1 MQELSKSIW
10 FPNHDESN
18 KDGLIAVGGDLS
30 VERLMHAYHLGIFPW
45 FNEGQPLF
53 WWSPDPR
60 MILLPE
66 SFKVSKSLK
75 KTILSNKYKI
85 TLNTSFE
92 EVINCCSKIKRKG
105 QQGTW
110 ITNNMITAYLQLHK
124 KGHAQSVEVW
134 SDNQLVGGLYGIDL
148 KEKKIFCGES
158 MFSKKNNA
166 SKIAFYYLVKKLKTE
181 NYRLIDCQMYTSHL
195 ESLGAQEIPRHEF
208 LKYLK

>member
-1 MQELSKSIW
+1 MNQLSKSIW
-10 FPNHDESN
+10 FPSHDESD
-18 KDGLIAVGGDLS
+18 KDGLIAIGGDLS
-30 VERLMHAYHLGIFPW
+30 VERLLHAYRSGIFPW
-45 FNEGQPLF
+45 FNEGQPLL

-110 ITNNMITAYLQLHK
+110 ITKNMITAYLQLHK
-124 KGHAQSVEVW
+124 KGYAQSIEVW
-134 SDNQLVGGLYGIDL
+134 SGDQLVGGLYGIDL
-148 KEKKIFCGES
+148 KEKNIFCGES
-158 MFSKKNNA
+158 MFSKKNDA
-166 SKIAFYYLVKKLKTE
+166 SKIAFYYLVKKIQAKK
-181 NYRLIDCQMYTSHL
+181 YKLIDCQMYTQHL
-195 ESLGAQEIPRHEF
+195 ESLGAQEIPRNEF

>member
-110 ITNNMITAYLQLHK
+110 ITKNMITAYLQLHK
-124 KGHAQSVEVW
+124 KGYAQSIEVW
-134 SDNQLVGGLYGIDL
+134 LGDQLVGGLYGIDL
-148 KEKKIFCGES
+148 KEKNIFCGES

>member
-1 MQELSKSIW
+1 MHQLSKSIW
-10 FPNHDESN
+10 FPNHDQSN

-30 VERLMHAYHLGIFPW
+30 VERLMHAYHSGIFPW
-45 FNEGQPLF
+45 FNNDQPLL

-92 EVINCCSKIKRKG
+92 EVINCCSKIKRRG
-105 QQGTW
+105 QLGTW
-110 ITNNMITAYLQLHK
+110 ITENMIAAYIQLYK

-166 SKIAFYYLVKKLKTE
+166 SKIAFYYLVKKLKIE
-181 NYRLIDCQMYTSHL
+181 NYRLIDCQMYTPHL

>member
-110 ITNNMITAYLQLHK
+110 ITKNMITAYLQLHK

>member
-1 MQELSKSIW
+1 MTTIAFQGELGAYSHEACMSAR
-10 FPNHDESN
+10 PNCQ
-18 KDGLIAVGGDLS
+18 A
-30 VERLMHAYHLGIFPW
+30 
-45 FNEGQPLF
+45 
-53 WWSPDPR
+53 
-60 MILLPE
+60 LPC
-66 SFKVSKSLK
+66 K
-75 KTILSNKYKI
+75 
-85 TLNTSFE
+85 SFE

-110 ITNNMITAYLQLHK
+110 ITKNMITAYLQLHK

>member
-18 KDGLIAVGGDLS
+18 KDGLIAIGGDLS

-110 ITNNMITAYLQLHK
+110 ITKNMITAYLQLHK

>member
-30 VERLMHAYHLGIFPW
+30 VERLMHAYHLGIFRW

-110 ITNNMITAYLQLHK
+110 ITKNMITAYLQLHK

>member
-18 KDGLIAVGGDLS
+18 KDGLIAIGGDLS

-166 SKIAFYYLVKKLKTE
+166 SKIALYYLVKKLKTE

>member
-85 TLNTSFE
+85 TLNASFE

-110 ITNNMITAYLQLHK
+110 ITKNMITAYLQLHK
-124 KGHAQSVEVW
+124 KGYAQSIEVW
-134 SDNQLVGGLYGIDL
+134 LGDQLVGGLYGIDL

>member
-1 MQELSKSIW
+1 
-10 FPNHDESN
+10 
-18 KDGLIAVGGDLS
+18 
-30 VERLMHAYHLGIFPW
+30 
-45 FNEGQPLF
+45 
-53 WWSPDPR
+53 
-60 MILLPE
+60 
-66 SFKVSKSLK
+66 
-75 KTILSNKYKI
+75 
-85 TLNTSFE
+85 
-92 EVINCCSKIKRKG
+92 
-105 QQGTW
+105 
-110 ITNNMITAYLQLHK
+110 MITAYLQLHK

>member
-1 MQELSKSIW
+1 LQELSKSIW

-110 ITNNMITAYLQLHK
+110 ITKNMITAYLQLHK

-134 SDNQLVGGLYGIDL
+134 SENQLVGGLYGIDL

-166 SKIAFYYLVKKLKTE
+166 SKIALYYLVKKLKTE

>member
-1 MQELSKSIW
+1 LQELSKSIW

-18 KDGLIAVGGDLS
+18 KDGLIAIGGDLS

-166 SKIAFYYLVKKLKTE
+166 SKIALYYLVKKLKTE

>member
-45 FNEGQPLF
+45 FNEGQQLF

-92 EVINCCSKIKRKG
+92 EVINCCFKIKRKG

-110 ITNNMITAYLQLHK
+110 ISKNMITAYLQLHK

>member
-30 VERLMHAYHLGIFPW
+30 VERLIHAYHLGIFPW
-45 FNEGQPLF
+45 FNEGQPLL

-110 ITNNMITAYLQLHK
+110 ITKNMITAYLQLHK

-195 ESLGAQEIPRHEF
+195 ESLGAKEIPRHEF

>member
-45 FNEGQPLF
+45 FNEGQPLL

-110 ITNNMITAYLQLHK
+110 ITKNMITAYLQLHK

>member
-30 VERLMHAYHLGIFPW
+30 VERLMHAYHSGIFPW
-45 FNEGQPLF
+45 FNEGQPLL

-110 ITNNMITAYLQLHK
+110 ITKNMITAYLQLHK

-134 SDNQLVGGLYGIDL
+134 SENQLVGGLYGIDL

-166 SKIAFYYLVKKLKTE
+166 SKIALYYLVKKLKTE

>member
-110 ITNNMITAYLQLHK
+110 ISKNMITAYLQLHK

-166 SKIAFYYLVKKLKTE
+166 SKIALYYLVKKLKTE

>member
-1 MQELSKSIW
+1 LQELSKSIW

-30 VERLMHAYHLGIFPW
+30 VERLMHAYHSGIFPW
-45 FNEGQPLF
+45 FNEGQPLL

-75 KTILSNKYKI
+75 KTIHSNKYKI

-110 ITNNMITAYLQLHK
+110 ITKNMITAYLQLHK
-124 KGHAQSVEVW
+124 KGYAQSIEVW
-134 SDNQLVGGLYGIDL
+134 SGDQLVGGLYGIDL
-148 KEKKIFCGES
+148 KEKNIFCGES
-158 MFSKKNNA
+158 MFSKKNDA
-166 SKIAFYYLVKKLKTE
+166 SKIAFYYLVKKIQAKK
-181 NYRLIDCQMYTSHL
+181 YKLIDCQMYTQHL
-195 ESLGAQEIPRHEF
+195 ESLGAQEIPRNEF

>member
-166 SKIAFYYLVKKLKTE
+166 SKIALYYLVKKLKTE

>member
-85 TLNTSFE
+85 TLNASFE

-110 ITNNMITAYLQLHK
+110 ITKNMITAYLQLHK

-195 ESLGAQEIPRHEF
+195 ESLGAKEIPRHEF

>member
-30 VERLMHAYHLGIFPW
+30 VERLIHAYHLGIFPW
-45 FNEGQPLF
+45 FNEGQPLL

-110 ITNNMITAYLQLHK
+110 ITKNMITAYLQLHK

-134 SDNQLVGGLYGIDL
+134 SDDQLVGGLYGIDL

-195 ESLGAQEIPRHEF
+195 ESLGAKEIPRHEF

>member
-85 TLNTSFE
+85 TLNASFE

-110 ITNNMITAYLQLHK
+110 ITKNMITAYLQLHK

>member
-134 SDNQLVGGLYGIDL
+134 SDNQLVGGLYGIHL

>member
-10 FPNHDESN
+10 FPNYDESN

-85 TLNTSFE
+85 TLNASFE

-110 ITNNMITAYLQLHK
+110 ITKNMITAYLQLHK
-124 KGHAQSVEVW
+124 KGYAQSTEVW
-134 SDNQLVGGLYGIDL
+134 LGDQLVGGLYGIDL
-148 KEKKIFCGES
+148 KEKNIFCGES
-158 MFSKKNNA
+158 MFSKKNDA
-166 SKIAFYYLVKKLKTE
+166 SKIAFYYLVKKIQAKK
-181 NYRLIDCQMYTSHL
+181 YKLIDCQMYTQHL
-195 ESLGAQEIPRHEF
+195 ESLGAQEIPRNEF

>member
-110 ITNNMITAYLQLHK
+110 ISKNMITAYLQLHK
-124 KGHAQSVEVW
+124 KGYAQSIEVW
-134 SDNQLVGGLYGIDL
+134 LGDQLVGGLYGIDL
-148 KEKKIFCGES
+148 KEKNIFCGES
-158 MFSKKNNA
+158 MFSKKNDA
-166 SKIAFYYLVKKLKTE
+166 SKIAFYYLVKKIQAKK
-181 NYRLIDCQMYTSHL
+181 YKLIDCQMYTLHL
-195 ESLGAQEIPRHEF
+195 ESLGAQEIPRNEF

>member
-30 VERLMHAYHLGIFPW
+30 VERLIHAYHLGIFPW
-45 FNEGQPLF
+45 FNEGQPLL

-110 ITNNMITAYLQLHK
+110 ITKNMITAYLQLHK

-134 SDNQLVGGLYGIDL
+134 SENQLVGGLYGIDL

>member
-18 KDGLIAVGGDLS
+18 KDGLIAIGGDLS

-110 ITNNMITAYLQLHK
+110 ITKNMITAYLQLHK

-166 SKIAFYYLVKKLKTE
+166 SKIALYYLVKKLKTE

>member
-1 MQELSKSIW
+1 LQELSKSIW

-110 ITNNMITAYLQLHK
+110 ITKNMITAYLQLHK

>member
-30 VERLMHAYHLGIFPW
+30 VERLMHAYHSGIFPW
-45 FNEGQPLF
+45 FNEGQPLL

-134 SDNQLVGGLYGIDL
+134 SENQLVGGLYGIDL

-166 SKIAFYYLVKKLKTE
+166 SKIALYYLVKKLKTE

>member
-30 VERLMHAYHLGIFPW
+30 VERLIHAYHLGIFPW
-45 FNEGQPLF
+45 FNEGQPLL

-110 ITNNMITAYLQLHK
+110 ITKNMINAYLQLHK
-124 KGHAQSVEVW
+124 KGYAQSIEVW
-134 SDNQLVGGLYGIDL
+134 SGDQLVGGLYGIDL
-148 KEKKIFCGES
+148 KEKNIFCGES
-158 MFSKKNNA
+158 MFSKKNDA
-166 SKIAFYYLVKKLKTE
+166 SKIAFYYLVKKIQAKKYKLV
-181 NYRLIDCQMYTSHL
+181 DCQMYTQHL
-195 ESLGAQEIPRHEF
+195 ESLGAQEIPRNEF

>member
-60 MILLPE
+60 MILLPQ

-110 ITNNMITAYLQLHK
+110 ITKNMITAYLQLHK

-166 SKIAFYYLVKKLKTE
+166 SKIALYYLVKKLKTE